1 MSAGRDYILN
11 NYKTEHIL
19 HSTKHS
25 CTELVMQNGIPYIR
39 KTINAIGLPY
49 SKLKDIIHPG
59 LPHIFYAIEDG
70 EKTYI
75 IEEYISGLTLK
86 EALEQGLHFSS
97 EQQKNIAKALCT
109 TLVFLHENSILHRDI
124 KPSNII
130 VMHDLQ
136 QVKLIDF
143 GIARN
148 FASNSDTDSQ
158 DTCIMGTPGYAPP
171 EQYGF
176 SPTDQRSDIYAL
188 GKTLLELKNEQS
200 DPDYVKILERCTE
213 FDPQKRYRNAT
224 DLLEA
229 LSKNKSTYIMPWV
242 ALLAALSIGLG
253 GYYFTNTPIKNIT
266 DNPQPKQNT
275 SPIGATNNMSKQKDT
290 PPIAANP
297 NQQLNTQRP
306 SNANSIPQ
314 QNNSHQNST
323 NTQPKQSAANTDAS
337 LPQSIWQQKVE
348 LTKLKQVGCD
358 WWFNKST
365 LKIIDEKNRIYNFK
379 GKDDKGPV
387 VIVEN
392 VSDYPAVNPV
402 LKLEL
407 YSFGMK
413 SEDFAWRTDNSHIEK
428 LTFSRKDRLGISRRV
443 NIQLNGTIAPHSRYT
458 FSGLQN
464 VKDFYMYYKG
474 DHGTILGQI
483 ECKSMIPQNI
493 GYQFNLK

>member
-1 MSAGRDYILN
+1 MSAGKDYILN

-19 HSTKHS
+19 HFTKHS
-25 CTELVMQNGIPYIR
+25 CTELVMQNGTPYIR

-49 SKLKDIIHPG
+49 AKLKDIVHPC
-59 LPHIFYAIEDG
+59 LPHIFYAIEAEG
-70 EKTYI
+70 KTYI

-86 EALEQGLHFSS
+86 EALEKGLHFNS

-109 TLVFLHENSILHRDI
+109 TLAFLHEKGILHRDI

-148 FASNSDTDSQ
+148 FADNKDADSQ

-188 GKTLLELKNEQS
+188 GKTLLELKNAQS
-200 DPDYVKILERCTE
+200 DPNYIKILERCTE
-213 FDPQKRYRNAT
+213 FDPQKRYKNAAE
-224 DLLEA
+224 LLEA
-229 LSKNKSTYIMPWV
+229 LSKNKPTYLMPLV

-253 GYYFTNTPIKNIT
+253 GYYFTNTTIKTTT

-275 SPIGATNNMSKQKDT
+275 
-290 PPIAANP
+290 
-297 NQQLNTQRP
+297 
-306 SNANSIPQ
+306 
-314 QNNSHQNST
+314 
-323 NTQPKQSAANTDAS
+323 ANTATQ

-348 LTKLKQVGCD
+348 LTKLKQVGYD

-365 LKIIDEKNRIYNFK
+365 LKIIDEKNNIYNFK

-392 VSDYPAVNPV
+392 VSDYTAVNPV

-413 SEDFAWRTDNSHIEK
+413 SEDFEWRTDSSHIEK
-428 LTFSRKDRLGISRRV
+428 ITFSRKDRLGISRRV
-443 NIQLNGTIAPHSRYT
+443 IIQLTGTIPPHSKYT

-474 DHGTILGQI
+474 DHGTILGQL
-483 ECKSMIPQNI
+483 ECKSMIPQNV